1 MCTVVQLFV
10 MAFMMILKVAAI
22 DYINMAFCVA
32 SFVFQGTHDAL
43 LETRLILGN
52 VFFFS
57 TIIKIWNVIY
67 R

>member
-32 SFVFQGTHDAL
+32 SFVFQGTHDPL
-43 LETRLILGN
+43 LETQINIRKS
-52 VFFFS
+52 FFFLVQLL
-57 TIIKIWNVIY
+57 KFGM
-67 R
+67 